1 MDGLRR
7 AIASGEKDLAEF
19 TDSGLQPQ
27 HDALVE
33 STIKCRISW
42 NDMRQMYCQANAGA
56 TYTNLQGELEAC
68 K

>member
-1 MDGLRR
+1 MDGLRKD
-7 AIASGEKDLAEF
+7 IARGEKDLAEF

-27 HDALVE
+27 HDALVQ

-42 NDMRQMYCQANAGA
+42 NDVRQMHCQGDAGA

-68 K
+68 E